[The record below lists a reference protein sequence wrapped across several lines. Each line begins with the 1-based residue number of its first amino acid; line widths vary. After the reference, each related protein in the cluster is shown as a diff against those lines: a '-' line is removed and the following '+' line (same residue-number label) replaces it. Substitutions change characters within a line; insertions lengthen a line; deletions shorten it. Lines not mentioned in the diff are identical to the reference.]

1 MPSVVRTYAVT
12 CHVQGNECKHS
23 SRQKSFLSAARSPGG
38 LVAAHKYGLE
48 GIRTVGEGPFHESLS
63 NFGARETAFPR
74 SRMTLSHHTCGS
86 RRRVGQKHG
95 TKRDFDD
102 TVDGLRRKGKVVS
115 ATSYL
120 IDPETWSSPGGC
132 MKLFLQAC
140 RILAGPRLLLRA
152 MFARNCECLKRSTD
166 TVSNGVADAN
176 TGKVYVISC
185 VVLQRRRIKLP
196 LLLRCGS
203 KLSDSIG
210 EFASRPD

>member
-1 MPSVVRTYAVT
+1 MNVSILLDRSRSCQLLALQVASSQHTNTAWKAFEQSV
-12 CHVQGNECKHS
+12 KD
-23 SRQKSFLSAARSPGG
+23 F
-38 LVAAHKYGLE
+38 
-48 GIRTVGEGPFHESLS
+48 FHESLS

-132 MKLFLQAC
+132 MKLFPQAC
-140 RILAGPRLLLRA
+140 RILAGPKLLLRA

-176 TGKVYVISC
+176 TGKVYVI
-185 VVLQRRRIKLP
+185 
-196 LLLRCGS
+196 
-203 KLSDSIG
+203 
-210 EFASRPD
+210 